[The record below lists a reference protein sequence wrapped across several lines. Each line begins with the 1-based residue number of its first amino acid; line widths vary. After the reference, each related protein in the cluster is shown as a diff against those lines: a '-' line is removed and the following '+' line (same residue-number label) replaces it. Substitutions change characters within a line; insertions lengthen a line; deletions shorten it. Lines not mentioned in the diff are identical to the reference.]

1 MDSPGAPG
9 IGVDSDPPNNG
20 RGMFHLASTG
30 WQSATFG
37 NIMITSYVSDT
48 PVGMEDEHS
57 SGLPL
62 TFDLKQNYPNPFNP
76 STVISYQIPG
86 NEFVTLEVYNMLGQ
100 KVKTLINQNQEA
112 GYYSVEWDGRNNFG
126 NPVSSG
132 IYLYRIK
139 AGNFISVHKMTL
151 LR

>member
-1 MDSPGAPG
+1 M
-9 IGVDSDPPNNG
+9 
-20 RGMFHLASTG
+20 
-30 WQSATFG
+30 
-37 NIMITSYVSDT
+37 
-48 PVGMEDEHS
+48 
-57 SGLPL
+57 
-62 TFDLKQNYPNPFNP
+62 K
-76 STVISYQIPG
+76 
-86 NEFVTLEVYNMLGQ
+86 VYNMLGQ

>member
-1 MDSPGAPG
+1 
-9 IGVDSDPPNNG
+9 
-20 RGMFHLASTG
+20 
-30 WQSATFG
+30 
-37 NIMITSYVSDT
+37 
-48 PVGMEDEHS
+48 
-57 SGLPL
+57 
-62 TFDLKQNYPNPFNP
+62 
-76 STVISYQIPG
+76 
-86 NEFVTLEVYNMLGQ
+86 MLGQ
-100 KVKTLINQNQEA
+100 KVKTLINQNQVA

>member
-1 MDSPGAPG
+1 
-9 IGVDSDPPNNG
+9 
-20 RGMFHLASTG
+20 
-30 WQSATFG
+30 
-37 NIMITSYVSDT
+37 
-48 PVGMEDEHS
+48 
-57 SGLPL
+57 
-62 TFDLKQNYPNPFNP
+62 
-76 STVISYQIPG
+76 
-86 NEFVTLEVYNMLGQ
+86 MLGQ

-112 GYYSVEWDGRNNFG
+112 GYYSVEWDGRNDFG